1 MSFIEVK
8 SGGTNP
14 DLADGVY
21 PVILTEISDPRTVTA
36 QRGPNAGE
44 DFTLIDWKFAVLEGP
59 GEGAVVEAST
69 STASGP
75 KSKLYG
81 YLTALFGGV
90 KPPVGTKLEKTDLV
104 GRIALATIARDEEG
118 WTRITNLGAMP
129 ASFAVQT
136 QQAAPAAAV
145 AAVAAPQAAPAPA
158 LPGLA
163 PLPIPAAP
171 GQRVGDNLPF

>member
-59 GEGAVVEAST
+59 GEGEIVEAST

-75 KSKLYG
+75 KSKLYA

-104 GRIALATIARDEEG
+104 GRTALATIARDEEG
-118 WTRITNLGAMP
+118 WIRISNLGAMP
-129 ASFAVQT
+129 ANYPRPQAPATAPAAAPQAPAAPVA
-136 QQAAPAAAV
+136 QQAAPPALQPLPAQAAA
-145 AAVAAPQAAPAPA
+145 PH
-158 LPGLA
+158 
-163 PLPIPAAP
+163 
-171 GQRVGDNLPF
+171 GDNLPF

>member
-104 GRIALATIARDEEG
+104 GRMALATIARDEEG

-129 ASFAVQT
+129 ANYPVPG

-145 AAVAAPQAAPAPA
+145 TAQQPPAAPA

-171 GQRVGDNLPF
+171 GQRVGDDLPF

>member
-8 SGGTNP
+8 SGGSNP

-21 PVILTEISDPRTVTA
+21 PVILTDISDPRTVTA

-59 GEGAVVEAST
+59 AEGTVVEAST

-75 KSKLYG
+75 KSKLYS

-104 GRIALATIARDEEG
+104 GRMALATIARDDEG

-129 ASFAVQT
+129 ANYPRPVQETAVAPV
-136 QQAAPAAAV
+136 AAPAAP
-145 AAVAAPQAAPAPA
+145 AAPQQATAPVAPLQA
-158 LPGLA
+158 LPEA
-163 PLPIPAAP
+163 VP
-171 GQRVGDNLPF
+171 QRVGDLPF